1 MRKVEPIRDVDDIER
16 MKDYLRSR
24 SHRNYVLIMCGLFS
38 GLRISDI
45 VKLQVRDVLRDHIEL
60 VEQKTGKSKSF
71 AINSQLRKAFDEY
84 IKEYELKS
92 YDYLFPSR
100 KRKTEDGVRISHIG
114 RVAAYQIFKEAANH
128 VGLYNIGT
136 HTMRKTF
143 GYHFYKQTQNVVLLM
158 EIFNHASPD
167 ITLRYIG
174 YKQDELDKAMLDFN
188 Y

>member
-1 MRKVEPIRDVDDIER
+1 MRKVEPIRDIDDIER
-16 MKDYLRSR
+16 MKYYLRSK
-24 SHRNYVLIMCGLFS
+24 SDRNYILIMCGLYS

-45 VKLQVRDVLRDHIEL
+45 VKLQVRDVLKDRIEII
-60 VEQKTGKSKSF
+60 EQKTGKTRYF
-71 AINSQLRKAFDEY
+71 AVNSQLRKAFDSY
-84 IKEYELKS
+84 IKDNELKS

-100 KRKTEDGVRISHIG
+100 KRKRVDGVRISHIG
-114 RVAAYQIFKEAANH
+114 RVAAYQIFKDAANH
-128 VGLYNIGT
+128 IGIYNIGT

-174 YKQDELDKAMLDFN
+174 YKQDELDKAMLDFS